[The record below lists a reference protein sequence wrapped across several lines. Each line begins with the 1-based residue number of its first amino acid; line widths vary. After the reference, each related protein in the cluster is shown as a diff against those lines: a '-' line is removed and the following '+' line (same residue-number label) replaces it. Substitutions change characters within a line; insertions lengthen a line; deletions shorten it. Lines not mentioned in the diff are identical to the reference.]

1 MTHPVYLVMSES
13 IPEGQGE
20 TVTRV
25 VALLSDPDEAD
36 RFRDRYQ
43 RQCGGRETVWVDDR
57 RVDDEDDYLEIA

>member
-1 MTHPVYLVMSES
+1 MTCPIYLVMSES
-13 IPEGQGE
+13 IPEGLSE

-43 RQCGGRETVWVDDR
+43 RQCGGRETVWIDDR
-57 RVDDEDDYLEIA
+57 RLDDPDDYLDIA